1 MMGGP
6 EDDPPRRKRAREAD
20 SEREL
25 WDHVAR
31 TVAPLRGKK
40 RVPTH
45 TAAHDEPPQRRK
57 LPETSAAG
65 SFATK
70 PSTPPPAPRKPVS
83 SAKPAPEPI
92 ALDRRKSRRIA
103 KGREPIEA
111 RIDLHGMRQSEAH
124 DALRGFI
131 LRCHAHG
138 LRRVLVIT
146 GKGISTDARDNWTMG
161 ERERGVLRRNV
172 PRWLAEPGLAALVG
186 AIAPAHARHGGDGA
200 LYVMLRRG
208 GDAA

>member
-1 MMGGP
+1 MTGGP
-6 EDDPPRRKRAREAD
+6 DDDPPRRKRARVTG

-31 TVAPLRGKK
+31 TVDPLRGKK

-45 TAAHDEPPQRRK
+45 AAAQDDPPQRRK
-57 LPETSAAG
+57 LPEKPPAAPSAAK
-65 SFATK
+65 TH
-70 PSTPPPAPRKPVS
+70 PPAALRKPTPA
-83 SAKPAPEPI
+83 AKPAPPEPVV
-92 ALDRRKSRRIA
+92 LDRRKSRRIA

-111 RIDLHGMRQSEAH
+111 RIDLHGMRQAEAH
-124 DALRGFI
+124 DTLRGFI
-131 LRCHAHG
+131 VRCHANG

-146 GKGISTDARDNWTMG
+146 GKGTATDARDDWTMG

-172 PRWLAEPGLAALVG
+172 PRWLAEPGLAALVS
-186 AIAPAHARHGGDGA
+186 AVAPAHARHGGDGA

-208 GDAA
+208 GGC